1 MTMAKSSKGA
11 RGSTRYKLQRKPRER
26 GLSKISKSLQTFK
39 EGERAVVKIDPS
51 KHKGMPHARF
61 QGLTGVVVGRQG
73 DAYVLELKD
82 GNKTKTVVARPEHLL
97 KVG

>member
-1 MTMAKSSKGA
+1 MAKMSKGSRA
-11 RGSTRYKLQRKPRER
+11 GTRYTLQRKPRER
-26 GLSKISKSLQTFK
+26 GLSNISKSLQTFE

-51 KHKGMPHARF
+51 KHKGMPHRRF
-61 QGLTGVVVGRQG
+61 HGLTGVIVGRQG

-82 GNKTKTVVARPEHLL
+82 GNKKKTVVARPEHLA

>member
-1 MTMAKSSKGA
+1 MAKMSKGSRA
-11 RGSTRYKLQRKPRER
+11 GTRHTLQRRPRER
-26 GLSKISKSLQTFK
+26 GLSNISKSLQTFE

-51 KHKGMPHARF
+51 KHKGMPHRRF
-61 QGLTGVVVGRQG
+61 HGLTGVVVGRQG

-82 GNKTKTVVARPEHLL
+82 GNKRKTVVARPEHLS